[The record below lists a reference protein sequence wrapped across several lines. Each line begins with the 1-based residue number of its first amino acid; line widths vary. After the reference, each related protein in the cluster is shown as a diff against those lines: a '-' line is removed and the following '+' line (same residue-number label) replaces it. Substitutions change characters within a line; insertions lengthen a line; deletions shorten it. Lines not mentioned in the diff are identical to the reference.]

1 MDHPPFTRSTT
12 PSSLECHSEQ
22 IKNKISLLLVTRWT
36 LFSRGRGLS
45 RGRLEADWKAS
56 HSQPSLGIANGS
68 QGALTVYRL
77 FRNEAFEPEAIVNM
91 TRVYADVCQT
101 LGLSDANHGE
111 TTVVAAKVIEFAQR
125 GARDPIL
132 LRDCVLEALR
142 G

>member
-1 MDHPPFTRSTT
+1 M
-12 PSSLECHSEQ
+12 
-22 IKNKISLLLVTRWT
+22 
-36 LFSRGRGLS
+36 
-45 RGRLEADWKAS
+45 
-56 HSQPSLGIANGS
+56 
-68 QGALTVYRL
+68 TVYRL
-77 FRNEAFEPEAIVNM
+77 FRNEAFEPEAIVNT

-101 LGLSDANHGE
+101 LGLSHANHVE

>member
-1 MDHPPFTRSTT
+1 M
-12 PSSLECHSEQ
+12 
-22 IKNKISLLLVTRWT
+22 
-36 LFSRGRGLS
+36 
-45 RGRLEADWKAS
+45 
-56 HSQPSLGIANGS
+56 
-68 QGALTVYRL
+68 TVYRL
-77 FRNEAFEPEAIVNM
+77 FKNEAFEPETIVNM